1 MKSDSTVLRMAGGA
15 SPEAYQDLFELL
27 DEPLALC
34 DAGLKLLTANPCFE
48 RFSGSHGSTAEAMVA
63 AVQDTL
69 SRIRGRVPEEGD
81 TSDVELSLQGPRPV
95 RLTLT
100 RRGST
105 VLVRGQPEPAR
116 LMVAERA
123 LLEQARTEGVL
134 LDLSRSVAEA
144 GGEEELVAAVA
155 RGVKE
160 LFPSR
165 AFCIRIVDARTG
177 GLTSLYAE
185 GRLKEGAHEPLVLK
199 QSAVKKTHLNVK
211 GLPADRVVVSRE
223 VPLLFQ
229 GCAHGV
235 SAPLVASSQLFG
247 AINMEYPEG
256 LEADVAHD
264 ERVLLQLANQVAVA
278 VRNAKLIDELT
289 FVRKYLEDLLE
300 KANAL
305 ILVVNQDNRVVV
317 FNRALTALTGF
328 SKDEVLGKDALA
340 FIPESEHMRVS
351 AILSAALQGESANT
365 FETRLRSRDG
375 EVRVAFATSTMLTP
389 QGEVEGVIAIGQDL
403 TVLRELERRIVHAEK
418 LATIGQLAASVVHEI
433 NNPMTA
439 VAAYSESLLMNARLR
454 PDANPADL
462 EKLRKI
468 QESSQRILRFTK
480 DLVSY
485 ARPAKDK
492 PEKVLLNAVLDQAVG
507 YCEHVV
513 TQAKV
518 SVRREYTELPPIS
531 AVRANLAQVFVNLIT
546 NACHAMSPG
555 GQVTLT
561 TRREGQE
568 AVAEVR
574 DTGTGID
581 PKNMRR
587 IFDPFFTTKEEG
599 KGTGLGLSIVQGI
612 VESHGGRISVDS
624 TPGQGTTFT
633 LRLPL
638 STPGSR

>member
-1 MKSDSTVLRMAGGA
+1 MKSDSRVLRMSGGA

-34 DAGLKLLTANPCFE
+34 DAGLQLLTANPCLE
-48 RFSGSHGSTAEAMVA
+48 RFCASHGTTAEGLVA
-63 AVQDTL
+63 GVQETL
-69 SRIRGRVPEEGD
+69 SRIRGRVPDEGD
-81 TSDVELSLQGPRPV
+81 TSDMEVALHGHRPV
-95 RLTLT
+95 RVTLT

-105 VLVRGQPEPAR
+105 VVVRGQPEPAR

-144 GGEEELVAAVA
+144 AGEEELVAAVA

-160 LFPSR
+160 LFPGR

-199 QSAVKKTHLNVK
+199 QSAVKKTHLDAK
-211 GLPADRVVVSRE
+211 ALPADRVVVSRE
-223 VPLLFQ
+223 VPLLFL

-235 SAPLVASSQLFG
+235 SAPLAASGQLFG

-305 ILVVNQDNRVVV
+305 ILVANQDKRVVV

-328 SKDEVLGKDALA
+328 SKEEVLGKDVLS
-340 FIPESEHMRVS
+340 FIPESEHLRIG
-351 AILSAALQGESANT
+351 AILAAAMQGESANT
-365 FETRLRSRDG
+365 FETRLRSRSG
-375 EVRVAFATSTMLTP
+375 EVRAAFATSTMLTP
-389 QGEVEGVIAIGQDL
+389 QGEVEGVIAIGQDI
-403 TVLRELERRIVHAEK
+403 TVLKELERRMVHAEK
-418 LATIGQLAASVVHEI
+418 LASIGQLAASVVHEI

-439 VAAYSESLLMNARLR
+439 VAAYSEALLMNARLR
-454 PDANPADL
+454 PDSNPADL

-468 QESSQRILRFTK
+468 QESSQRILRFTR

-492 PEKVLLNAVLDQAVG
+492 PEKVLLSAVMDQAVS

-513 TQAKV
+513 THAKV

-581 PKNMRR
+581 PTNVGR

-612 VESHGGRISVDS
+612 VESHGGRITVDS

-638 STPGSR
+638 AGA